1 MAQTIKLRRS
11 ATEGK
16 VPTTSQLALGEIA
29 INTYDGRIFFEKN
42 DGSATIEHI
51 VTTNSTTTGSI
62 ELVSPTNGAPI
73 FDLKTTHDGVNGP
86 KIRFFKDGASPATDD
101 SVGSLLFLSDDSA
114 GNLTQ
119 YGTIRVNISN
129 VTSTDEAGRMEL
141 EVVSSDGTTA
151 TIRPG
156 IRIEGHPTS
165 DYVNVDLGVGASSTT
180 SISGSLNITTVANQA
195 SEATALVISS
205 SGLVGTRELGSNAF
219 TSTTIGTTS
228 NALTDG
234 TGIADFSFDGSGTAT
249 ISTDDSAIVH
259 DNLSGFVANE
269 HIDHSGVS
277 ITAGT
282 CLLYTSPSPRDLSTS
297 RMPSSA

>member
-11 ATEGK
+11 STEGK
-16 VPTTSQLALGEIA
+16 VPTTAQLALGELA

-62 ELVSPTNGAPI
+62 ELVSPTDGAPI
-73 FDLKTTHDGVNGP
+73 FDLKTTHAGVNGP

-119 YGTIRVNISN
+119 YGTIRVNIAN

-141 EVVSSDGTTA
+141 VVASSDGTTP
-151 TIRPG
+151 TSRPG

-165 DYVNVDLGVGASSTT
+165 DYVNVDL
-180 SISGSLNITTVANQA
+180 SLI
-195 SEATALVISS
+195 
-205 SGLVGTRELGSNAF
+205 
-219 TSTTIGTTS
+219 
-228 NALTDG
+228 
-234 TGIADFSFDGSGTAT
+234 
-249 ISTDDSAIVH
+249 
-259 DNLSGFVANE
+259 
-269 HIDHSGVS
+269 HI
-277 ITAGT
+277 
-282 CLLYTSPSPRDLSTS
+282 
-297 RMPSSA
+297 